1 MKIEDVRDFILDDM
15 YGISPCTI
23 APIDTLIDSCFEYSI
38 LVNLLVVS
46 CPTLS
51 ASVSLCVLQVFALKK
66 WTRWLLVPWLVMYS
80 VNIIIL
86 TTIATLMFIYP
97 PRLNQQVDNQ
107 MLR

>member
-1 MKIEDVRDFILDDM
+1 M
-15 YGISPCTI
+15 
-23 APIDTLIDSCFEYSI
+23 
-38 LVNLLVVS
+38 
-46 CPTLS
+46 
-51 ASVSLCVLQVFALKK
+51 LQVFALKK

-86 TTIATLMFIYP
+86 TTIANLMFIYP

>member
-1 MKIEDVRDFILDDM
+1 MHNRPHRH
-15 YGISPCTI
+15 SHR
-23 APIDTLIDSCFEYSI
+23 
-38 LVNLLVVS
+38 LLLRVLNTGQS
-46 CPTLS
+46 SRRKLSQSECP

-86 TTIATLMFIYP
+86 ITIATLMFIYP